1 VAFYARMHPQAAA
14 EKKLMQNACRPLQM
28 RSKNRSPYSRFAFRT
43 PSGRP
48 LRCKWCARAAKILWI
63 KKEKASQL
71 LNWLAFLHLGF
82 SAPSSFNPL

>member
-1 VAFYARMHPQAAA
+1 MPGLFYARMHPQAAA
-14 EKKLMQNACRPLQM
+14 EKKLMQNECWPLQM

-48 LRCKWCARAAKILWI
+48 LRCKWRSRVSEIFWI

-71 LNWLAFLHLGF
+71 LNWPAFKALQGC
-82 SAPSSFNPL
+82 